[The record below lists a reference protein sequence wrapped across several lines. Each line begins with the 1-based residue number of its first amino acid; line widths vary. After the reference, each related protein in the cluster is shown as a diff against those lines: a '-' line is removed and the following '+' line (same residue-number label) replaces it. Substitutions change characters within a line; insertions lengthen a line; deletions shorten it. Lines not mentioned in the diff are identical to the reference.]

1 MPNRLKK
8 SAASTGKAL
17 VTTDSTGATSRL
29 LVAEAK
35 DVTYGPF
42 SGSASRELTFKLE
55 VSHAESV
62 PAAFYEY
69 VKLRAEQN
77 VRCVYQRSYFPIVEL
92 VGVDS
97 WTSFSQDEKHMAEIC
112 IAHLCQTGT
121 LPLGSSGFGLS
132 YPEFYHLKNTA
143 VLESK

>member
-1 MPNRLKK
+1 M
-8 SAASTGKAL
+8 
-17 VTTDSTGATSRL
+17 
-29 LVAEAK
+29 
-35 DVTYGPF
+35 TYGPY
-42 SGSASRELTFKLE
+42 SGSALRELAFELE

-92 VGVDS
+92 VGADS
-97 WTSFSQDEKHMAEIC
+97 WASFSEEEKHMAEIC
-112 IAHLCQTGT
+112 VAHLFQTGS

-132 YPEFYHLKNTA
+132 FPEFYHLKNTA
-143 VLESK
+143 MLESK